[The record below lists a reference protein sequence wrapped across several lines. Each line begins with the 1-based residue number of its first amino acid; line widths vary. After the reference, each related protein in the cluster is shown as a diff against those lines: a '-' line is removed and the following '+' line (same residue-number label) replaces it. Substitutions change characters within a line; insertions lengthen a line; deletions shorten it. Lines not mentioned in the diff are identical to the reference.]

1 MTIRASK
8 MTVTFR
14 SPFVLGGIGWVLPAG
29 AYSVH
34 KRGHPNAIAER

>member
-8 MTVTFR
+8 KTVTFR
-14 SPFVLGGIGWVLPAG
+14 SPFVLDGVDWVLLAG